1 MNHSD
6 TAINTV
12 DNREPLNGKA
22 AIPESE
28 SQWNKKIFNYS
39 LTHIAVCLVV
49 FIVISGLFYFFNK
62 RSIQRATD
70 EFNQAAISQVN
81 FLSSKIGTFLLEKDI
96 LALQGVINEVS
107 KENSL
112 KFISIVD
119 HEKKI
124 LGHTDP
130 EMLNQTFEQEK
141 SFTPLSTI
149 EQITLYRFAEETQ
162 EPVRVF
168 ESDVAFS
175 GVKIGQIF
183 LAISERHLAEK
194 LNKFKNLLIIEVL
207 IALLLSIATLVF
219 VNKKGFSRL
228 SFSSHEFDDITQV
241 VGSPYIMKK
250 KIAQGGMSELF
261 LADYV
266 REGNFRRTVAV
277 KRILPHLAENQS
289 FIQMLAREARLAALL
304 QHPNIVQIVDF
315 GKIQNVYFL
324 AMELIRGKDLARIM
338 NVYNQGF
345 PIDQTIYVFS
355 QVCQGLQYSHE
366 KTDDNTGK
374 PLGIVH
380 RDINP
385 QNILISYAGEVKIT
399 DFGISK
405 AGAET
410 SLTRAG
416 DIKGKISYLSPEQ
429 ALGKDVDHQADLY
442 ALGVTI
448 YEVLSG
454 KRLYKFDS
462 DIEAIR
468 AIPELEIPAI
478 KTLRPDVPDQ
488 LNNIV
493 MKCLEKDKRKRY
505 QSARDIFD
513 DLTATKNSLSSL
525 FDSRDLSNFMKNL
538 FKDEI
543 KENL

>member
-1 MNHSD
+1 MNHVD
-6 TAINTV
+6 TVVKGVEAQ
-12 DNREPLNGKA
+12 RPPNGGKT
-22 AIPESE
+22 IQKNESLG
-28 SQWNKKIFNYS
+28 KKISNHSVTRIVLCAFLFLLLS
-39 LTHIAVCLVV
+39 VIFF
-49 FIVISGLFYFFNK
+49 FIHKYALEN
-62 RSIQRATD
+62 ATNA
-70 EFNQAAISQVN
+70 FNQAGINQVSH
-81 FLSSKIGTFLLEKDI
+81 LSSKISTYLLEKDI
-96 LALQGVINEVS
+96 LALQGVVNEVA
-107 KENSL
+107 KDETL
-112 KFISIVD
+112 RFIAIID

-124 LGHTDP
+124 LGHTNPDL
-130 EMLNQTFEQEK
+130 LNQTFDEEKKYSRLSEKEGVVFYQFEEQGK
-141 SFTPLSTI
+141 GL
-149 EQITLYRFAEETQ
+149 
-162 EPVRVF
+162 VRVF
-168 ESDVAFS
+168 ASDINFS
-175 GVKIGQIF
+175 DVKIGQIF
-183 LAISERHLAEK
+183 FAVSEKELAEVTK
-194 LNKFKNLLIIEVL
+194 RYEVFFIIGELLALALCIL
-207 IALLLSIATLVF
+207 ILIVP
-219 VNKKGFSRL
+219 NKKGGAKL
-228 SFSSHEFDDITQV
+228 PFSSHEFDDITQV

-345 PIDQTIYVFS
+345 PVDQTVYIFS

-405 AGAET
+405 ASAET

-429 ALGKDVDHQADLY
+429 ALGKEVDHQADLY

-468 AIPELEIPAI
+468 TIPEMEIPAI
-478 KTLRPDVPDQ
+478 KTLRPDAPDQ
-488 LNNIV
+488 LNDIV
-493 MKCLEKDKRKRY
+493 MKCLEKDKAKRY
-505 QSARDIFD
+505 QSAKEIFD
-513 DLTATKNSLSSL
+513 DLTATKNALASL

-543 KENL
+543 KENV

>member
-6 TAINTV
+6 TVINSV
-12 DNREPLNGKA
+12 ENRGDLNGNG
-22 AIPESE
+22 PLLNNESI
-28 SQWNKKIFNYS
+28 WNKKIANYS
-39 LTHIAVCLVV
+39 IARIAVCATL
-49 FIVISGLFYFFNK
+49 FISISVIFYFIN
-62 RSIQRATD
+62 RYAVENATNA
-70 EFNQAAISQVN
+70 FNQAGISQVN
-81 FLSSKIGTFLLEKDI
+81 HLASKISTYLLEKDI
-96 LALQGVINEVS
+96 LALQGVINEVA
-107 KENSL
+107 KEESL
-112 KFISIVD
+112 RFIAIVD
-119 HEKKI
+119 HEKRI

-130 EMLNQTFEQEK
+130 DMLNQTFDEEK
-141 SFTPLSTI
+141 NYTRLSGK
-149 EQITLYRFAEETQ
+149 EKVVLYRFEEK
-162 EPVRVF
+162 EKGPVRIF
-168 ESDVAFS
+168 KSDIDFS
-175 GVKIGQIF
+175 DVKIGQIF
-183 LAISERHLAEK
+183 LAVSENQISATQKRYDLYFIAEA
-194 LNKFKNLLIIEVL
+194 L
-207 IALLLSIATLVF
+207 IAFIFSILVLLLA
-219 VNKKGFSRL
+219 NKKGLSKL

-345 PIDQTIYVFS
+345 PVDQTLYIFS

-454 KRLYKFDS
+454 KRLYKFES

-478 KTLRPDVPDQ
+478 KTLRPDVPNQ
-488 LNNIV
+488 LNDIV

-505 QSARDIFD
+505 QSAKEIFD
-513 DLTATKNSLSSL
+513 DLTATKNALSSL

-543 KENL
+543 KENV